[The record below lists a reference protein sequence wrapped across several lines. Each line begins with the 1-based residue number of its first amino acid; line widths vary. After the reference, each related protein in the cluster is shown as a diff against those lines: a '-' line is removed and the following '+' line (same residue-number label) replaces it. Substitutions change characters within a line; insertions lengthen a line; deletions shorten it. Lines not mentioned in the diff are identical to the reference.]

1 MMVNKNKGVF
11 QHGSSVWHKTCM
23 FLVPLKKMSQE
34 SSLFSLRR
42 LKENQA
48 LSIQCPAE
56 DSPKLSGG
64 Q

>member
-1 MMVNKNKGVF
+1 
-11 QHGSSVWHKTCM
+11 
-23 FLVPLKKMSQE
+23 MSQQ

-56 DSPKLSGG
+56 DSPELSGG